1 MNNSFLRHSGLLICI
16 NFLFITLSSFGFSCS
31 IPQNPWLSEMDS
43 ASKTTVLLNNAPGV
57 VPIKDLV
64 NTKIACVAIGVPL
77 TSRFDSLLNK
87 YANVAHYTTA
97 AYKTNQLHELSGN
110 LKLYN
115 TIIIRVSPAA
125 IQHGQYKQFIE
136 SLTNSKQV
144 IMVIAGDQSI
154 LARLEGKTFP
164 IIWSEKD
171 DEASQDFA
179 AQLIFGGTS
188 ASARL
193 KRTVSTSFFAGAGYS
208 TQAFRL
214 KYTVPEEVGIS
225 SADLNGIDGIVNEAI
240 RNHVTPGAVVLVA
253 KNGKVIFEK
262 AYGTHTYVNPKPT
275 STEDLFDLASV
286 TKITATTIAAMRLY
300 EQHKLSL
307 DSTLGAYFPLSRNT
321 NKSGILIKNLML
333 HQAGLIEYIPFHN
346 SIRPTDHAADSSAAY
361 PVKVADNY
369 FVRKNYYRDVMLPR
383 MLSSTLRSP
392 GKYAYSDLSMYFMK
406 EAVENITA
414 EPINK
419 YVQEQFYAP
428 LGMYTCGY
436 LPRLRFDT
444 ARIMPTEK
452 DTYFRKT
459 LIDGYVHDQ
468 GAALAGGVAGH
479 AGVFSTANDLA
490 ILFQMFLNGGEY
502 GGQRY
507 LQDST
512 IKLFTSRQSSVSRRG
527 LGFDRYDPDSTNPYP
542 SELASPETYGHTGFT
557 GTCVWVD
564 PKEQLIYVFL
574 SNRLNDQPANRLSST
589 RVRPRIQDLIYRAIR
604 KSLF

>member
-1 MNNSFLRHSGLLICI
+1 MNNSFLRHSGLLICV

-31 IPQNPWLSEMDS
+31 MPQNPWLSEMDS